1 MYHRRIISL
10 FILVFFLLSIPFL
23 VAWLSQGDDY
33 VFSGFLANPLDG
45 NSYLAKMMG
54 GYQGNWTFK
63 LPYSIVPGEGSYIFL
78 FYILLGHI
86 ARVSRLEP
94 IIVFHL
100 SRLLAFI
107 FLYYVLFRYISKLF
121 EGDRDKIWPAFI
133 VTALGSGMGW
143 LAVLFAY
150 KSSDLWVAEAFPFLS
165 SYQNPHFALGLGLML
180 LILML
185 FYSGNLRSTLF
196 GIFLSG
202 LFLAII
208 LPFGAVVVGLV
219 VFLEQTW
226 CYMGKEEVF
235 PKKVILLISGTLP
248 LVLYQFYLVNTHPEL
263 GIWNSQN
270 QTPSPPLWDFILSFS
285 PALIL
290 AVISAITKFKGI
302 RSGLFKVSIV
312 WLILGLVIIYLPLG
326 IQRRFM
332 VGYYIPVS
340 ILASA
345 FILTFESKKV
355 RTVGFAAL
363 LASSLLTISIILL
376 AGISGFSTKNPLL
389 LLTKPESDGLEW
401 IKNNTRVDQGILADS
416 RMGLFIPAR
425 TSLRVI
431 YGHPF
436 ETINAE
442 NNKTIVDKFFAC
454 EYTPD
459 EAEELIRKIPIS
471 YIFLNSSSPKYCY
484 PGLFNRLELVFRTG
498 QDDRTVEIYGIK

>member
-1 MYHRRIISL
+1 
-10 FILVFFLLSIPFL
+10 
-23 VAWLSQGDDY
+23 
-33 VFSGFLANPLDG
+33 
-45 NSYLAKMMG
+45 
-54 GYQGNWTFK
+54 
-63 LPYSIVPGEGSYIFL
+63 
-78 FYILLGHI
+78 
-86 ARVSRLEP
+86 
-94 IIVFHL
+94 
-100 SRLLAFI
+100 
-107 FLYYVLFRYISKLF
+107 
-121 EGDRDKIWPAFI
+121 
-133 VTALGSGMGW
+133 
-143 LAVLFAY
+143 
-150 KSSDLWVAEAFPFLS
+150 
-165 SYQNPHFALGLGLML
+165 
-180 LILML
+180 ML
-185 FYSGNLRSTLF
+185 FYSGNQRLTLF
-196 GIFLSG
+196 GILLSG

-219 VFLEQTW
+219 VFLEQIW
-226 CYMGKEEVF
+226 CYLGKEEVF

-248 LVLYQFYLVNTHPEL
+248 LVLYQFYQVNTHPEL

-290 AVISAITKFKGI
+290 AVISAVTKFKGI

-355 RTVGFAAL
+355 RMVGFAAL
-363 LASSLLTISIILL
+363 LASSLLTITIILL
-376 AGISGFSTKNPLL
+376 AGVSGFSTKNPLL
-389 LLTKPESDGLEW
+389 VFTKPESDGLEW
-401 IKNNTRVDQGILADS
+401 IKNNTRVGQGILADS
-416 RMGLFIPAR
+416 RMGMFIPAR

-442 NNKTIVDKFFAC
+442 SNKAIVDKFFAC

-459 EAEELIRKIPIS
+459 EAEELIRKLPIS
-471 YIFLNSSSPKYCY
+471 YIFLNSSAPKLCY
-484 PGLFNRLELVFRTG
+484 PELFNRLELVFRTG